1 MQISKFF
8 LLACAVTC
16 ASLLPL
22 SAAEPTAQPS
32 PAPVAQS
39 PVDSES
45 IAKAREALRQKM
57 KELEA
62 QPPAPATAPARA
74 SVPAAAPAPAAAKPA
89 EAKPKPAASKT
100 EVKPTAEKAPKSPA
114 AVKGAS
120 AFPPLQAPPPTVSAD
135 KQQRLAELLRKY
147 KAEELTP
154 EEYHQQRAK
163 IMSEP

>member
-8 LLACAVTC
+8 LLVCAAAFC
-16 ASLLPL
+16 AAVLPL
-22 SAAEPTAQPS
+22 RAADP
-32 PAPVAQS
+32 
-39 PVDSES
+39 DSES

-62 QPPAPATAPARA
+62 QPPAQTTAPARA
-74 SVPAAAPAPAAAKPA
+74 AAPASAAAKPA
-89 EAKPKPAASKT
+89 EAKPQATASKP
-100 EVKPTAEKAPKSPA
+100 EVKPTAEKATKSPA
-114 AVKGAS
+114 AVKNAP
-120 AFPPLQAPPPTVSAD
+120 AFPPIQAPPPTVSAD
-135 KQQRLAELLRKY
+135 KQQRLADLLRKY